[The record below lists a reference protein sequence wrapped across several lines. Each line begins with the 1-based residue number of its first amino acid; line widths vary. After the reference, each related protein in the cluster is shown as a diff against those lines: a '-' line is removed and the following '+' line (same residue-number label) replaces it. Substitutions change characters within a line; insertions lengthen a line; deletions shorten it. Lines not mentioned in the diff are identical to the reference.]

1 MPQTKD
7 RGSAKSR
14 QPPTVCL
21 LLPMGWWFALP
32 DTWATRRGA
41 MILWRG
47 LHRRD
52 GGPLVTSEYL
62 AQECGDADRRNVH
75 NFWAEF
81 EACGADLAAFL
92 PRRKQGDTAVVA
104 RGEPLGKAPPLWTCA
119 HVLAAFR
126 RCWPEQGAPLS
137 EQNIRTAG
145 HQVRVLGGQQVWRRQ
160 LAEGDVPS
168 QEPMRLEALFD
179 LAEAGTHAR
188 AAEPLPVRPLP
199 DLLAAVSPAGPGQ
212 EPLVAPAAASVA
224 A

>member
-104 RGEPLGKAPPLWTCA
+104 RGEPLGKRLPYGPVPTSSL
-119 HVLAAFR
+119 R
-126 RCWPEQGAPLS
+126 S
-137 EQNIRTAG
+137 
-145 HQVRVLGGQQVWRRQ
+145 GGV
-160 LAEGDVPS
+160 GPS
-168 QEPMRLEALFD
+168 R
-179 LAEAGTHAR
+179 AR
-188 AAEPLPVRPLP
+188 P
-199 DLLAAVSPAGPGQ
+199 
-212 EPLVAPAAASVA
+212 
-224 A
+224 